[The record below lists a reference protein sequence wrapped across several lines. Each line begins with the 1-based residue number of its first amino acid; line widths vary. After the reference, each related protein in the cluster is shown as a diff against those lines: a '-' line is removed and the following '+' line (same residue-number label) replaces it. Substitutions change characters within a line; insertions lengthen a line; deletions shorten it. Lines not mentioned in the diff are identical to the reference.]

1 MNHCATNC
9 YGKAGQDGG
18 CCKLEDRNYVI
29 GPIPDAAALL
39 ERLRQRFGNPD
50 LKHEDV
56 FFDFAEGSRLFADRS
71 HWQDPKC
78 YPALRVDTTRRDYPC
93 VFYNRTVKACSI
105 YEDRSVTCRNFT
117 CDWLKGVLAAAPAA
131 PAAPVT
137 PPSGP

>member
-9 YGKAGQDGG
+9 FGKSGDHGG
-18 CCKLEDRNYVI
+18 CCKLEDRNYII
-29 GPIPDAAALL
+29 GPIPDADALL
-39 ERLRQRFGNPD
+39 QRLRARFGNPD

-93 VFYNRTVKACSI
+93 VFYNRTLKACSI
-105 YEDRSVTCRNFT
+105 YEDRSVTCRNFC
-117 CDWLKGVLAAAPAA
+117 CDWLKGVLAQEQAKGGA
-131 PAAPVT
+131 
-137 PPSGP
+137 GQGR